1 MNVLVVGSSG
11 YIGEALLAR
20 LLRDGATL
28 RGRAVAGV
36 TALDLRPSPPHPRL
50 AMHTGSIVDP
60 QVLEGALRNP
70 VDVVFHLASVPGGAA
85 ERDFQLGLEVNLQ
98 ATLGLLEAVRKSGQR
113 PRLVFASTV
122 AVYGAPLPDRIDE
135 SSPAMPT
142 LSYGAQKLVGE
153 LLLADYSRRG
163 FVDGVSLRLPGIVA
177 RPPGTGMLS
186 IFLSDLIR
194 ELSAGRPYRCPVP
207 AHATSWWMSRGCM
220 VDNLLHA
227 TELREE
233 QLLEGRT
240 FLMPVLRASMAEVV
254 AAIAL
259 ERGADVPGRVSW
271 GNDAALQAQFANL
284 PPLHAPRAEAAG
296 FRHDGTLGRLVKA
309 ALE

>member
-1 MNVLVVGSSG
+1 VNILVVGSSG

-36 TALDLRPSPPHPRL
+36 TALDLRPSPPHARL

-60 QVLEGALRNP
+60 QVLKTALQCEP
-70 VDVVFHLASVPGGAA
+70 DVIFHLASVPGGAA
-85 ERDFQLGLEVNLQ
+85 ERDFELGLQVNLQ
-98 ATLGLLEAVRKSGQR
+98 ATLGLLEAIRVYGRC

-122 AVYGAPLPDRIDE
+122 AVYGAPLPELINE
-135 SSPAMPT
+135 SSPATPT

-177 RPPGTGMLS
+177 RPPSTGMLS

-194 ELSAGRPYRCPVP
+194 ELSAGRQYHCPVP

-227 TELREE
+227 AELGEE
-233 QLLEGRT
+233 PLAQGRT
-240 FLMPVLRASMAEVV
+240 FLMPVLRASMAEV
-254 AAIAL
+254 AASIARS
-259 ERGADVPGRVSW
+259 RGAGVPGRVSY
-271 GNDAALQAQFANL
+271 GEDEALQAQFANL

-296 FRHDGTLGRLVKA
+296 FRHDGTLGQLVKT